1 MQRIKKVMAGIGT
14 ALMAGATLASP
25 VFAQKT
31 IGEAFGEMTTENT
44 VVVVGEGAAVSDVV
58 AAIAIAAKLGQHG
71 AEVSVSGGETSL
83 EGVEEKDVN
92 LNSGVGPLT
101 LKDNDVGGLKD
112 ATLDWNDEVI
122 DYEEIVSLSG
132 NLVVMTSSSYDE
144 DFGAEPYLGTTAKG
158 AITYYV
164 KIADRDF
171 DNYAVSENEPLE
183 ITVAGRSLKIV
194 DISPDDPG
202 VTGEN
207 NAVSASITY
216 ESGIEKAMS
225 VGDTVEIEGKTVRVN
240 AIGQDTIEVEVDG
253 QTEFIDKGKTSEV
266 GNTGIKVEVKS
277 ILYNSQDPDA
287 SRALLRIGSE
297 IRKTVQDGDSAELFG
312 EPENDND
319 AEWVWYIKTWN
330 ITSDSTGIK
339 IGLAHNQ
346 LYDTDKEPVVGV
358 GESMSLPDDYV
369 RIEFTKLNVNEDD
382 YVTIRGFFESGVDI
396 EVDEDGSPLSL
407 TNNNAFILQA
417 SEPVFN
423 VEVNGIVE
431 ETDTIYIFGEA
442 AGYDGDGQTDIDTV
456 VLAYK
461 NDDNDVQVFAWADQ
475 NSTVANTVAASSGE
489 VTIINEDATIPVEVQ
504 RTAANVFTITLDEAN
519 DGVGVGNDLA
529 FVTVDVGNRQL
540 GANPDE
546 AEAGEITYGG
556 NSIGSREDSVLTD
569 FGVIVETPKTNG
581 GSDEVV
587 VKVPSEQVQA
597 TIRVYGPASQV
608 TTTAAEGAV
617 DFPAVTPNVGKLDT
631 EVSSGDKSNYNLIL
645 VGGPAINSLVAE
657 LADAGK
663 TLTLDQWRTDYV
675 DKAIVQVVEDAF
687 ATGRVA
693 LIVAGYEAQ
702 NTRDAAAKLLAG
714 EVDDRTA
721 AVISGGQVEDLN
733 M

>member
-44 VVVVGEGAAVSDVV
+44 VVVVGENAAVSDVV
-58 AAIAIAAKLGQHG
+58 AAIAIAAKLGQNG
-71 AEVSVSGGETSL
+71 AEVSVTGGETRL

-101 LKDNDVGGLKD
+101 LKDNDVAGLKD

-144 DFGAEPYLGTTAKG
+144 DFGAEPYLGTTAKK

-171 DNYAVSENEPLE
+171 DNYLVSENEPLE

-225 VGDTVEIEGKTVRVN
+225 VGDTVEIEGKTVKIN
-240 AIGQDTIEVEVDG
+240 AIGQDTVEVEVDG

-277 ILYNSQDPDA
+277 ILYNSQNPDA

-330 ITSDSTGIK
+330 ITSDSTAIK
-339 IGLAHNQ
+339 IGLTHNQ

-358 GESMSLPDDYV
+358 GESIVLPDDYV
-369 RIEFTKLNVNEDD
+369 RIEFTKLNVNDDD
-382 YVTIRGFFESGVDI
+382 YVTIRGYFESGVDI

-423 VEVNGIVE
+423 VEVNGVIE
-431 ETDTIYIFGEA
+431 ETDTVYIFGEA
-442 AGYDGDGQTDIDTV
+442 AGYNGDGDANIDSV

-461 NDDNDVQVFAWADQ
+461 NDDNDVQVFAWAD
-475 NSTVANTVAASSGE
+475 ANDLNKVNATDGE
-489 VTIINEDATIPVEVQ
+489 ISIINEDAIIPIQVE

-540 GANPDE
+540 GTNPDE

-714 EVDDRTA
+714 EVDDKTA